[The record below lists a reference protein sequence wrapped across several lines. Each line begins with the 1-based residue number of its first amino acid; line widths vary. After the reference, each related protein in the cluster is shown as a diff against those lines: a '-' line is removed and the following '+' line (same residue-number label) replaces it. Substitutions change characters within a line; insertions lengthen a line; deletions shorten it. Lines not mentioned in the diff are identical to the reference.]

1 VTVISFSLWQRL
13 FGADPNTIGKT
24 LRLDDRSY
32 TILGV
37 MPSRFGWWTSDGVWL
52 PLPNLGTDSSRVF
65 PVARLNPGIEPT
77 VARDQLQSIYGELAR
92 ANPGGFPKEAFDAT
106 LTNYLD
112 LTVASGEMQQTLL
125 LLFGAVGFLLLIA
138 CANIANLQLAPAAG
152 RTREMAIRLAVGAAR
167 ARLIRQLLSEST
179 LLSGLGGVLG
189 LAFGVIITRLMVVL
203 MPGFNIPNEARI
215 EMNIYVLLFCA
226 AVSLVTGVVF
236 GLVPA
241 LQVTR
246 PNISGTL
253 MAERIST
260 SSTRGRVFRS
270 SLVVVEVALSV
281 ALRSE

>member
-1 VTVISFSLWQRL
+1 
-13 FGADPNTIGKT
+13 
-24 LRLDDRSY
+24 
-32 TILGV
+32 
-37 MPSRFGWWTSDGVWL
+37 
-52 PLPNLGTDSSRVF
+52 
-65 PVARLNPGIEPT
+65 
-77 VARDQLQSIYGELAR
+77 
-92 ANPGGFPKEAFDAT
+92 
-106 LTNYLD
+106 
-112 LTVASGEMQQTLL
+112 
-125 LLFGAVGFLLLIA
+125 LIA